1 MRKRWEERKK
11 IMFWTG
17 NFMEEILLMW
27 FSVWVLHEPLN
38 MENEKAEVAMI
49 RGVPCWLLY
58 EFIQMCVY
66 MCTSMAST

>member
-1 MRKRWEERKK
+1 MRKRWDERKK

-17 NFMEEILLMW
+17 KFMEEILLMW

-58 EFIQMCVY
+58 ECIQMCVY